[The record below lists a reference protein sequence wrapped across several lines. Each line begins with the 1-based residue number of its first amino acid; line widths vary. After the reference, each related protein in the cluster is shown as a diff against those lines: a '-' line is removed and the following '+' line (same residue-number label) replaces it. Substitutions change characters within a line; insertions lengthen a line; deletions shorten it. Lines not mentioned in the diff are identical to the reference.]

1 MPDENGEA
9 RKREGVLAE
18 VEGAI
23 DGQTTT
29 KDAEVKRRNWDRQIF
44 MLVLSLAVIAIVL
57 TISLFFG
64 DELFMGGDPPANK
77 ISSRLIYILPYA
89 TCLAGVLIFMM
100 SVARRKGRDWD
111 LRGHWG
117 EHLFRIP
124 QAFAYLFIIMWA
136 WAQGANADVVGRDIP
151 PNIIGFLV
159 GLFILR
165 VEKAMEGFGVKLEE
179 ILMSILPRSLAAVS
193 AEEKRRQQLRTYY
206 RLDEIAQQ
214 YEVIRAEIDDP
225 GAKERFDEEL
235 DRAREAVEGE
245 DPDRARREVQSVAR
259 GFDEMKRSAK
269 EVLVPLDELLGG
281 KGRSGI
287 GNPDA

>member
-9 RKREGVLAE
+9 RKSEGVLGEAE
-18 VEGAI
+18 ATSHDQGATE
-23 DGQTTT
+23 DNKG
-29 KDAEVKRRNWDRQIF
+29 KRRDRDRQIF
-44 MLVLSLAVIAIVL
+44 MLVLSLAVVEIVL
-57 TISLFFG
+57 TISFFFG
-64 DELFMGGDPPANK
+64 GDLFIGDGESATEVT
-77 ISSRLIYILPYA
+77 SRLVHILPYA

-214 YEVIRAEIDDP
+214 YDAIRAEIDDP
-225 GAKERFDEEL
+225 GAKEKFDEEL

-259 GFDEMKRSAK
+259 GFDEMKRVSR

-281 KGRSGI
+281 KGGSEV
-287 GNPDA
+287 GNPNA